1 MSSYIGKMFPQ
12 ASISTRTE
20 TAITKPP
27 VFHSETK
34 RKTQLQ
40 KQNKNKTGKFLKGKR
55 KNVSIFHMTIEMI

>member
-1 MSSYIGKMFPQ
+1 MFSQ

-55 KNVSIFHMTIEMI
+55 KNVSISHDH

>member
-1 MSSYIGKMFPQ
+1 MSNYIGKMFPQ

-20 TAITKPP
+20 TATTKPP

-55 KNVSIFHMTIEMI
+55 KNVSISHEH